1 MMEKRGNDYCAFR
14 HDLTTA
20 LYAMLHEALDPT
32 NEDTHFLLFAGSSRV
47 GDAGFE
53 PATSAV

>member
-1 MMEKRGNDYCAFR
+1 MYIAEAEEDLYCCRTAARHRRAGLRPLVDASLFPAKRR
-14 HDLTTA
+14 IL
-20 LYAMLHEALDPT
+20 
-32 NEDTHFLLFAGSSRV
+32 RV

>member
-1 MMEKRGNDYCAFR
+1 LQYGCSKKPPARKPGVS
-14 HDLTTA
+14 L
-20 LYAMLHEALDPT
+20 
-32 NEDTHFLLFAGSSRV
+32 FLLFAATLGV

>member
-1 MMEKRGNDYCAFR
+1 MEKVNPLGFQIIPAKQ
-14 HDLTTA
+14 H
-20 LYAMLHEALDPT
+20 
-32 NEDTHFLLFAGSSRV
+32 LLRV